1 MPATA
6 PVQFDQQAL
15 HESVAR
21 LLAQRPEVMYLTH
34 YGAVRDAEKLA
45 VQFLAQVDAMAD
57 GGALARAVRR
67 AGMSQLKRAFGDIYI
82 AELRRSGSTLS
93 EELPTRAARNR
104 MFSSMRSGLGTWL
117 DRN

>member
-21 LLAQRPEVMYLTH
+21 LLAAKPTFMYLTH
-34 YGAVRDAEKLA
+34 YGAVRNAETLA
-45 VQFLAQVDAMAD
+45 VQFLAQVDAMAMQR
-57 GGALARAVRR
+57 GRWRTRR
-67 AGMSQLKRAFGDIYI
+67 AGTMQLKRAFGEIYI
-82 AELRRSGSTLS
+82 AELRRSDRRS
-93 EELPTRAARNR
+93 R
-104 MFSSMRSGLGTWL
+104 RSGCGRILATDIELNAQGLGAWL